1 MRDAGLVSICTLTN
15 MAQAGSMPREQL
27 SIVDTLRFEER
38 TVGMNR
44 YYAAQG
50 VNQQIDLMIRVW
62 RCPAAQAGRYAL
74 LTDSDYDGQYRI
86 QQVQHRLDEDG
97 LKVSDLT
104 LTRLER
110 NYDVAAQ

>member
-1 MRDAGLVSICTLTN
+1 MLDAGLVRICTLIDT
-15 MAQAGSMPREQL
+15 AQAGDMPREQL
-27 SIVDTLRFEER
+27 SVVDTLKFGEL

-44 YYAAQG
+44 YYAAKG
-50 VNQQIDLMIRVW
+50 VNQRIDLMVRVW

-97 LKVSDLT
+97 LKVTDLT

-110 NYDVAAQ
+110 NYEVLAQ